1 MHIPNSHRAPS
12 HLDAQ
17 IAELG
22 AKLRLPSEWTGL
34 RDAVVFLRSARVG
47 RHVSDERHG
56 LIRNAKAM
64 RDYYLGD
71 D

>member
-1 MHIPNSHRAPS
+1 MHITNSHRAPS

-47 RHVSDERHG
+47 RHTSPDFG
-56 LIRNAKAM
+56 LVRNAKAM
-64 RDYYLGD
+64 RDYYLGAN
-71 D
+71 